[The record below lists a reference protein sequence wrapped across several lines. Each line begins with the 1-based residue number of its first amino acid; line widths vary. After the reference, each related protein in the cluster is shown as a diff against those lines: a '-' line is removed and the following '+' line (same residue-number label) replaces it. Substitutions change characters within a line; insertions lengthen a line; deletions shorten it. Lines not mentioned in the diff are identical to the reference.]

1 MSSIRKIL
9 VLVLLAVFAVSG
21 GAAEL
26 MTKIKI
32 DLASS
37 SSNPAGKDSTISVP
51 SGDLRNKWLIIRVE
65 FYPKTEDNS
74 RNVWIDES
82 T

>member
-32 DLASS
+32 DLVST

-51 SGDLRNKWLIIRVE
+51 GGDLRNKWLIIRVE
-65 FYPKTEDNS
+65 FYRKTIRGMS
-74 RNVWIDES
+74 GS
-82 T
+82 TTWCCR